1 LNTDDLKGL
10 KKDRPDGIIE
20 IGEGGFKKQKKNA
33 KH

>member
-20 IGEGGFKKQKKNA
+20 IGEGGFV
-33 KH
+33 